1 MSAFSAAVLLFLVMD
16 PVGNI
21 PLFLATLAGIDPRR
35 HRSII
40 FREMLIALAVLIAFM
55 FLGRYLLA
63 LLMVSEPSL
72 SMAGGVILFL
82 IAVRMVFSD
91 PRTIFG
97 HSPEGEPL
105 VVPLA
110 IPLIAGP
117 SAMTTVLLLMA
128 RRPSRWPQWLA
139 ALTVAWLA
147 SCIILVAAGGI
158 SRVLGKRGLLA
169 VERLMGMLLTTIAVE
184 MFVDGLE
191 QLFA

>member
-21 PLFLATLAGIDPRR
+21 PLFLATLAAVEPQR

-82 IAVRMVFSD
+82 IAVRMIFAEPGAV
-91 PRTIFG
+91 FG
-97 HSPEGEPL
+97 HTPEGEPFI
-105 VVPLA
+105 VPLA

-128 RRPSRWPQWLA
+128 REPSRWPQWLA
-139 ALTVAWLA
+139 ALTAAWLA

-158 SRVLGKRGLLA
+158 SRLLGKRGLLA
-169 VERLMGMLLTTIAVE
+169 VERLMGMILTTIAVE
-184 MFVDGLE
+184 MFVDGVE
-191 QLFA
+191 RFFA